1 MGYDIDRFLI
11 AQKDAYPFALKE
23 IKNGRKTS
31 HWIWYIFPQL
41 RDLGYSYNARYYG
54 IENIEEAKEY
64 YSHDVLRN
72 HLIEI
77 SEVLYALDETN
88 IIRIVGDIDSRKIQS
103 CMTLFLEV
111 DPSCN
116 VFQDI
121 LNKYYN
127 GQKDKET
134 INILKGKV

>member
-111 DPSCN
+111 DPDCH
-116 VFQDI
+116 VFQNI
-121 LNKYYN
+121 LTKYYN